1 MAPFANGEGIIVT
14 ARGPG
19 KVHLLSYQSNAKLA
33 AVIGATTTNNTG
45 TTQFLISHSYTFDKF
60 AFYWEGEGEAVF
72 GYGQDLVRS
81 SLGKSWSNAAMVVY
95 GQNLTTGDASADV
108 AGAVNCDGAVN
119 CFILP
124 EYAI

>member
-1 MAPFANGEGIIVT
+1 MAPFLNGEGVLVT

-19 KVHLLSYQSNAKLA
+19 KVHLLSYQSNGKITAH
-33 AVIGATTTNNTG
+33 IGATTTNNTG
-45 TTQFLISHSYTFDKF
+45 ITRFLISHSYTFERF

-72 GYGQDLVRS
+72 GYGQSLVRTP
-81 SLGKSWSNAAMVVY
+81 LGKSWKEAAMISW
-95 GQNLTTGDASADV
+95 GQNLTTGDASANV
-108 AGAVNCDGAVN
+108 AGAVNRDGAVT